1 MKLTVLS
8 VAYPLAPVS
17 FDAAGGAEQVLAMLD
32 AALERRDHR
41 SLVVAPEGS
50 AVQGVLMPTA
60 AARGELDEQ
69 ARKRAWRKHRE
80 AIACALSRWPVDL
93 VHMHGV
99 DFYRYLPAPGPA
111 VLATLH
117 LPLAWYP
124 PKALDPSRPHTY
136 LHCVSESQHRTR
148 PERSSMLAPIAN
160 GVPIERLTGN
170 TRKREFALALG
181 RICPEKGFHLAIDA
195 ARRAG
200 VPLRI
205 AGPVFGYPVH
215 LKYYRKRIAPRLDGR
230 RIRFLGPVGFEGKR
244 RLLAAAR
251 CLLAP
256 SLVSETSSLAAMEAI
271 ASGTPVIAF
280 PAGALAEI
288 VEDGRT
294 GFLVRDAAE
303 MAEAI
308 RAVGSIKSE
317 ECRRAARERF
327 DSRRTIESYLTLYE
341 RLAAARAG

>member
-124 PKALDPSRPHTY
+124 PEALEPSRPNTY

-160 GVPIERLTGN
+160 GVPVERLAAN
-170 TRKREFALALG
+170 ARKRKFALALG
-181 RICPEKGFHLAIDA
+181 RICPEKGFHLAIEA
-195 ARRAG
+195 AEKAN
-200 VPLRI
+200 VPLVL
-205 AGPVFGYPVH
+205 AGEVFRY
-215 LKYYRKRIAPRLDGR
+215 
-230 RIRFLGPVGFEGKR
+230 
-244 RLLAAAR
+244 
-251 CLLAP
+251 
-256 SLVSETSSLAAMEAI
+256 ETH
-271 ASGTPVIAF
+271 
-280 PAGALAEI
+280 
-288 VEDGRT
+288 
-294 GFLVRDAAE
+294 
-303 MAEAI
+303 
-308 RAVGSIKSE
+308 
-317 ECRRAARERF
+317 
-327 DSRRTIESYLTLYE
+327 ESYF
-341 RLAAARAG
+341 

>member
-1 MKLTVLS
+1 MKVTILS

-17 FDAAGGAEQVLAMLD
+17 LDAAGGAEQVLAMLD
-32 AALERRDHR
+32 AALAQRGHR
-41 SLVVAPEGS
+41 SVVVAPEGS

-60 AARGELDEQ
+60 AAKGELDEQ
-69 ARKRAWRKHRE
+69 ARKRAWREHRD

-124 PKALDPSRPHTY
+124 PEALEPSRPNTY

-160 GVPIERLTGN
+160 GVPVERLAAN
-170 TRKREFALALG
+170 ARKRKFALALG

-195 ARRAG
+195 AGRAG

-205 AGPVFGYPVH
+205 AGQVFGYPAHV
-215 LKYYRKRIAPRLDGR
+215 KYYREQIAPRLDGR
-230 RIRFLGPVGFEGKR
+230 QVRFLGPVGFESKR

-271 ASGTPVIAF
+271 ACGTPVIAF
-280 PAGALAEI
+280 PSGALAEI

-294 GFLVRDAAE
+294 GFLVRGAAE

-308 RAVGSIKSE
+308 RAAGSIEAE

-327 DSRRTIESYLTLYE
+327 DSRRTIENYLTLYE
-341 RLAAARAG
+341 TLAALRAG